1 MGLVT
6 GAPMAQG
13 LPPAQSGGSWGLAHG
28 GPTLPSCP
36 SPAGLRGSVVLPAS
50 STTQGSPLLSSQSP
64 GFTMPAMDF
73 PLLYG
78 RPGCLS
84 LHFCGF
90 IHLFICNQ
98 EWLYK
103 WQRNSP
109 GCGDGAQGLSLAWT
123 LAPAKCAQRPAAA
136 RHPHWH
142 TEGNPHWLFDRRGPG
157 LVFGADPGTEMT
169 HLPGF
174 PSPGAMEGAFV
185 SQEGPDCWGAVW
197 HRCRNPACPGTSQ

>member
-1 MGLVT
+1 MGVPLSQAVPAQQGC
-6 GAPMAQG
+6 GAWWCCL
-13 LPPAQSGGSWGLAHG
+13 LPPRHRGHRCFHLRAQVLQCQLWISPFCTAGLAACH
-28 GPTLPSCP
+28 CIFV
-36 SPAGLRGSVVLPAS
+36 GS
-50 STTQGSPLLSSQSP
+50 
-64 GFTMPAMDF
+64 
-73 PLLYG
+73 
-78 RPGCLS
+78 
-84 LHFCGF
+84 F
-90 IHLFICNQ
+90 IYLFIFNQ
-98 EWLYK
+98 EWLYE
-103 WQRNSP
+103 WQRNRL
-109 GCGDGAQGLSLAWT
+109 GCGDGAQGLSVAWT
-123 LAPAKCAQRPAAA
+123 LAPATCTQRPAAA